1 MATQHSGTP
10 TPPTV
15 ETHATQEARLDRIAL
30 LGTFG
35 AAASPSALVRLP
47 SGNTQTVT
55 IGDDIAGGTVEAIS
69 ADRLVLSRMGTHQ
82 VLRMPQG

>member
-1 MATQHSGTP
+1 MSTQHSGTP

-15 ETHATQEARLDRIAL
+15 ETHATEQVTLGRIAL

-35 AAASPSALVRLP
+35 AANAPRALVRLP
-47 SGNTQTVT
+47 RGETQSVT
-55 IGDDIAGGTVEAIS
+55 IGDALAGGTVAAIS
-69 ADRLVLSRMGTHQ
+69 ADRLVLSRMGTQQ